1 MGNLAVNFRLKM
13 PVLFERDVARYYNQ
27 QKEILER
34 GIQDRKAENDAN
46 IREYEVKRK
55 EHRKLSR
62 QADDPMEELRHKK
75 QARKW
80 EERVEEE
87 EDAYRRERNRLRDE
101 ADDMLALIEQALKG
115 TQRVDDLFS
124 IRWTVTA

>member
-1 MGNLAVNFRLKM
+1 M
-13 PVLFERDVARYYNQ
+13 PVLFERDVARYHNQ

-34 GIQDRKAENDAN
+34 GIQDRKAETDAN
-46 IREYEVKRK
+46 IREYEAKRK
-55 EHRKLSR
+55 EHRKISR

-101 ADDMLALIEQALKG
+101 EDDMLALIEQALKG

-124 IRWTVTA
+124 IRWRITAKPPD